1 MHNQPN
7 KALGFATAVFSYV
20 SFGVLVFYWKTL
32 KVLSSYEVLAF
43 RVLLTAITAGV
54 VLLCTGKMDQ
64 VVALVK
70 GNSSR
75 RYTALSALAI
85 LGNWGVYIWAIDHNF
100 VTETSLGYFIMP
112 LMTALAGV
120 CFFKE
125 KINRYTVASLVL
137 AGCGVLYLTISYGR
151 IPLIALV
158 VGASYSAYIVL
169 HKKSAVSPLVGL
181 FVETAFLSPL
191 ALGYLVWMGRQ
202 GKLGVAGVAPL
213 TLGLLAC
220 VGAVTI
226 LPLYATLVSQKHIS
240 LVALGI
246 ISYLSPLLQLLI
258 GVLAY
263 HETFTT
269 NHAITLSAVFASL
282 VVFTIGQIKTA
293 GQPKAEVTPAS

>member
-7 KALGFATAVFSYV
+7 RALGFATAVFCYV
-20 SFGVLVFYWKTL
+20 SFGVLVFYWKAL
-32 KVLSSYEVLAF
+32 KGISSYEVLAY
-43 RVLLTAITAGV
+43 RVLMSAVTSGV
-54 VLLCTGKMDQ
+54 ALFCSGKIHQ
-64 VVALVK
+64 AVALVK
-70 GNSSR
+70 GRSSR
-75 RYTALSALAI
+75 RLTALSALAI
-85 LGNWGVYIWAIDHNF
+85 LGNWGVYIWAVDHNY

-125 KINRYTVASLVL
+125 KINKYTVASLVM

-151 IPLIALV
+151 VPLIALV
-158 VGASYSAYIVL
+158 VGGSYSAYIVL
-169 HKKSAVSPLVGL
+169 HKKSAVSPLMGL
-181 FVETAFLSPL
+181 FVETCFSSPL
-191 ALGYLVWMGRQ
+191 ALGYLIWMGSQ
-202 GKLGVAGVAPL
+202 GKLGVTGAAPL

-226 LPLYATLVSQKHIS
+226 VPLYCTLVAQKHIS

-258 GVLAY
+258 GVLVYGEA
-263 HETFTT
+263 FTV

-293 GQPKAEVTPAS
+293 GQPKTEFPHAS